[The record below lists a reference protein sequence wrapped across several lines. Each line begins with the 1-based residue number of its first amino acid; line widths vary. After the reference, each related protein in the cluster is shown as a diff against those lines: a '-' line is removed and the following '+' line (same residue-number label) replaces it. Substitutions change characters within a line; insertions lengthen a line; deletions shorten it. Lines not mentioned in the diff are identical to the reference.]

1 MTLRPR
7 ILVTGRNGQLGWE
20 LCRSL
25 ASLGDVMAVDR
36 GELDLRNAAAIRSLL
51 RERRPHWII
60 NPAAYTAV
68 DAAERDAADAQAI
81 NATAPGVLAEEAV
94 ALGSRLIHYSTDY
107 VFDGQGKAPYRETD
121 AVAPGSVYGR
131 TKLEGEQ
138 RIRATNAQGWI
149 FRTSWLYASRGKNF
163 LRTMLRL
170 ARQQPRLRV
179 VADQFGAPT
188 PARQVAEATA
198 AFVAMEMRQG
208 RTPPGLYHL
217 TAQGN
222 TSWHGFAMQI
232 IEWGAERGLCP
243 RVPVDPL
250 TSAQYPTPAQ
260 RPAWSVLDCSL
271 LEQFTGIAIPHW
283 EAGLRHCLEE
293 LSRED

>member
-1 MTLRPR
+1 MTSRPR

-25 ASLGDVMAVDR
+25 ASLGDVIAVDR
-36 GELDLRNAAAIRSLL
+36 GELDLRDSAAIRSLL
-51 RERRPHWII
+51 RQRHPHWII

-68 DAAERDAADAQAI
+68 DAAERDAADAEAI

-94 ALGSRLIHYSTDY
+94 ALGARLIHYSTDY
-107 VFDGQGKAPYRETD
+107 VFDGRGKAPYRETD
-121 AVAPGSVYGR
+121 PVAPGCVYGR

-170 ARQQPRLRV
+170 ARQQPQLRV
-179 VADQFGAPT
+179 VADQFGSPT

-198 AFVAMEMRQG
+198 AFVAMEMRQP

-222 TSWHGFAMQI
+222 TSWHGFATQI
-232 IEWGAERGLCP
+232 IERGAERGLCP

-271 LEQFTGIAIPHW
+271 LEQHTGIAIPHW
-283 EAGLRHCLEE
+283 EAGLRNCLEE